1 MIKKCDEC
9 GKSFD
14 VFNEGNVSN
23 YNVALCG
30 NCWSV
35 EAMKRGIIKEAI

>member
-9 GKSFD
+9 GIDFD
-14 VFNEGNVSN
+14 IFAEGKAQQFFIV
-23 YNVALCG
+23 CG

-35 EAMKRGIIKEAI
+35 ELKSRKIGGVK